1 MSDMRAALP
10 TLLAFALTLA
20 GAAACAPAAA
30 ADGADGG
37 PDFKLTLG
45 RYGSSDG
52 NTGLDANLRGGLGPH
67 TAWVGLYR
75 DQSGYRQ
82 ARAGYEFRLDG
93 EAVRTVFSLQSA
105 SGGVAVGSVTSEVGG
120 ANYAI
125 IGWGRTNVRNY
136 VNLNYDPND
145 AITLGVG
152 TRAISQTELT
162 LFNIHDD
169 RLHTG
174 QNVTHFVLR
183 RRFDNEQRVTVDVF
197 VKRGLTGDGYFV
209 RNDKSISLGYDR
221 GPLFVRFAYDP
232 HAGFAAPTQ
241 RRLQFGTRF

>member
-1 MSDMRAALP
+1 MSAMRAARPPFL
-10 TLLAFALTLA
+10 TIMLALA
-20 GAAACAPAAA
+20 GALACTAVGAA
-30 ADGADGG
+30 GADAS

-45 RYGSSDG
+45 RYASSDG

-75 DQSGYRQ
+75 DESGYRQ

-93 EAVRTVFSLQSA
+93 ETLRTVFSLQSA
-105 SGGVAVGSVTSEVGG
+105 SGGVAVGSITSEIGG

-125 IGWGRTNVRNY
+125 VGFGRTNVRNY

-152 TRAISQTELT
+152 TRAFAQTELT
-162 LFNIHDD
+162 LFNVHDD

-174 QNVTHFVLR
+174 QNVTHLVLR
-183 RRFDNEQRVTVDVF
+183 RRFDGDQRLTVDVF
-197 VKRGLTGDGYFV
+197 IKRGLTGDGEFV
-209 RNDKSISLGYDR
+209 RNDRSISLGYDR
-221 GPLFVRFAYDP
+221 GPLFVRLAHDP
-232 HAGFAAPTQ
+232 HAGFTAPTQ
-241 RRLQFGTRF
+241 RRLQFGARF

>member
-1 MSDMRAALP
+1 MRSALPCLLALACAAGCSAARAA
-10 TLLAFALTLA
+10 
-20 GAAACAPAAA
+20 
-30 ADGADGG
+30 GADASAS

-93 EAVRTVFSLQSA
+93 DTVRTVFSLQSA
-105 SGGVAVGSVTSEVGG
+105 SGGVAVGSVTSELGG

-125 IGWGRTNVRNY
+125 VGFGRTNVRNY

-145 AITLGVG
+145 AITLGIG

-174 QNVTHFVLR
+174 QNVTHLVLR
-183 RRFDNEQRVTVDVF
+183 RRFEGDQRLTVDFF
-197 VKRGLTGDGYFV
+197 VKRGLTGDGNFV

-221 GPLFVRFAYDP
+221 GPYFLRFAYDP
-232 HAGFAAPTQ
+232 HAGFTTPTQ
-241 RRLQFGTRF
+241 RRLQLGARF

>member
-1 MSDMRAALP
+1 VLAL
-10 TLLAFALTLA
+10 AC
-20 GAAACAPAAA
+20 AAAGTPVSAAEA
-30 ADGADGG
+30 SVS
-37 PDFKLTLG
+37 PDYKLTLG

-82 ARAGYEFRLDG
+82 ARAGYEFRLEG
-93 EAVRTVFSLQSA
+93 ETVRTVFSLQSA
-105 SGGVAVGSVTSEVGG
+105 SGGVAVGSITSELGG

-125 IGWGRTNVRNY
+125 VGFGRTNVRNY

-152 TRAISQTELT
+152 TRAIAQTELA

-174 QNVTHFVLR
+174 QNVTHLVLR
-183 RRFDNEQRVTVDVF
+183 RRFEADQRLTVDFF
-197 VKRGLTGDGYFV
+197 VKRGLTGDGDFV
-209 RNDKSISLGYDR
+209 RNERSISLGYDR
-221 GPLFVRFAYDP
+221 GPLFVRFTHDP
-232 HAGFAAPTQ
+232 HAGFTTPTQ
-241 RRLQFGTRF
+241 RRLQFGARF